1 MKREAKTFVREIDPS
16 NYKSRRSTHKT
27 VRDKAAHA
35 GTGRID
41 VIHTNR
47 SAYRHDSMSLSGY
60 LLVFILALLVLGF
73 GWFAWKYYALSESF
87 ERLGNQVELI
97 HQRLPL
103 VDQVTHRGQ
112 FEQSVNQRIDQVE
125 KRLAEIIKSSNEIIT
140 MVERFT
146 HFDLTKEVEHIQQL
160 TSENIDKLDGLE
172 RQFELLSRQQES
184 MMSNRQVLEFKGPVD
199 AQQP

>member
-27 VRDKAAHA
+27 VRDKAVHP
-35 GTGRID
+35 GTGHMD
-41 VIHTNR
+41 MVHTNR
-47 SAYRHDSMSLSGY
+47 SAYGHGPMGSSGY

-73 GWFAWKYYALSESF
+73 GWFAWKYYALSEAF

-103 VDQVTHRGQ
+103 ADQVTHRSQ

-172 RQFELLSRQQES
+172 RQLELLSRQQEN
-184 MMSNRQVLEFKGPVD
+184 MMSNRRVLEFKGPVD